1 MPLRGPDEKLSSNQV
16 PPNPVF
22 GLDYYGLILHSF
34 YSIHSKMQAGRI
46 SKKGLRG
53 GMKVVD
59 WFSLEEVFQETQLTS

>member
-1 MPLRGPDEKLSSNQV
+1 MPLLGPDEKLSSNQV

-34 YSIHSKMQAGRI
+34 YSIHSKMQAGRT
-46 SKKGLRG
+46 SKKDLRG

-59 WFSLEEVFQETQLTS
+59 WFSVEVFQETQLAS